1 MRPYVFHITFLLFF
15 GVFNIHVQ
23 VSRSDYDLE
32 ETITVGNS
40 NLTTFFFYV
49 KLTNIIKMK
58 VTVSPIAKG

>member
-23 VSRSDYDLE
+23 VSRSDYDSE

-40 NLTTFFFYV
+40 NLTIFFYM

-58 VTVSPIAKG
+58 GTVSTIAEG

>member
-23 VSRSDYDLE
+23 VSRSDCGLE

-40 NLTTFFFYV
+40 NLNPFFIYV

-58 VTVSPIAKG
+58 VTVSPIAEG